1 MTTIVSVPIVVTMTI
16 LLIVAIECLM
26 RISNKQKVYAG
37 NGLADTID

>member
-1 MTTIVSVPIVVTMTI
+1 MTTIVSIPIVVTMTI

-26 RISNKQKVYAG
+26 RISDKQKLCTG